1 MSGSGVKRK
10 TSVRAKKGPEKPVEK
25 GTEKIWRAMKVKRVF
40 SCADIA
46 GLAHASQTDV
56 HGLFRAYKADG
67 YIRNAGVRP
76 SRTGR
81 DCELEKLFRLTV
93 KGQNRAR
100 QPDAASFK
108 TDPLTG
114 DAIELNRLVCSRLV
128 IRDDNAAKEA
138 IRICRRMITTLNAEM
153 EP

>member
-1 MSGSGVKRK
+1 MSGSGVGKK
-10 TSVRAKKGPEKPVEK
+10 SSVRVKKGPEKPVDKE
-25 GTEKIWRAMKVKRVF
+25 TEKIWRAMKVKRVF
-40 SCADIA
+40 SCTEIA
-46 GLAHASQTDV
+46 GLANASQTDV

-81 DCELEKLFRLTV
+81 DCEPEKLFRLTV

-100 QPDAASFK
+100 QPDVASFK
-108 TDPLTG
+108 TDPLAG

-138 IRICRRMITTLNAEM
+138 IRICRRMIKTLNAEM
-153 EP
+153 ES

>member
-1 MSGSGVKRK
+1 MNGSGVKRK
-10 TSVRAKKGPEKPVEK
+10 TSAREKKAPEKPVEK

-46 GLAHASQTDV
+46 ALANASQTDV
-56 HGLFRAYKADG
+56 NGLFRAYKADG
-67 YIRNAGVRP
+67 YIRNAGVKP
-76 SRTGR
+76 SRTDR
-81 DCELEKLFRLTV
+81 DCDPEKLFRLTV

-100 QPDAASFK
+100 QPDAVSLK

-114 DAIELNRLVCSRLV
+114 DAIELNRLVCSRQV

-138 IRICRRMITTLNAEM
+138 IRICRRMITALNAEM
-153 EP
+153 ER